1 MPTWNAENDR
11 RLLLALLAANTETH
25 SIKFDYERVAQLCG
39 GTTKSGV
46 DHRFRVLRKEAQKL
60 LADFESGTTPPQAE
74 VQVRRS
80 VPNTPSRKLNTQ
92 SQTPNTPGQKPNTPS
107 QTPSTPSRKR
117 ARRAVKDEVDLD
129 ESECVFLADDDD
141 GGEDE
146 KLWQ

>member
-60 LADFESGTTPPQAE
+60 LAEYVPPIRPHPPFIAPLLA
-74 VQVRRS
+74 
-80 VPNTPSRKLNTQ
+80 VP
-92 SQTPNTPGQKPNTPS
+92 
-107 QTPSTPSRKR
+107 
-117 ARRAVKDEVDLD
+117 
-129 ESECVFLADDDD
+129 
-141 GGEDE
+141 
-146 KLWQ
+146 

>member
-1 MPTWNAENDR
+1 M
-11 RLLLALLAANTETH
+11 
-25 SIKFDYERVAQLCG
+25 
-39 GTTKSGV
+39 
-46 DHRFRVLRKEAQKL
+46 
-60 LADFESGTTPPQAE
+60 
-74 VQVRRS
+74 RRS